1 MGDRFA
7 AMGANLVANMTAG
20 RVGVAQIV
28 ASRGDR

>member
-1 MGDRFA
+1 
-7 AMGANLVANMTAG
+7 MGANLVANMTAG